1 MEKMGK
7 IEVDAEILKELT
19 AYCGKENI
27 RFRDFVE
34 DALENAIYRDEIYKA
49 AAETKTM
56 MKEIEQ
62 ERDKAYRRG
71 FIKGFYAAFCACQ
84 GRLGV
89 YAEAGEKI
97 KTKAP
102 FKWVTGPQLPLF
114 Q

>member
-1 MEKMGK
+1 MGK
-7 IEVDAEILKELT
+7 MKKIEIEDQFYKELRD
-19 AYCGKENI
+19 YCDRENI
-27 RFRDFVE
+27 RLKDFIE
-34 DALENAIYRDEIYKA
+34 DALENAIYRDEVYSA
-49 AAETKTM
+49 AGETKTL

-71 FIKGFYAAFCACQ
+71 FIKGFYAAFCVCQ
-84 GRLGV
+84 GKFGV
-89 YAEAGEKI
+89 YAETAEKI